1 MTLPSFNAEQSLYR
15 SSRHYRASALAS
27 AVGRIR
33 PSNAPVP
40 PPGSYQR
47 TCFDISYEPD
57 GTTLCAICCDE
68 HGFISGS
75 CLDGAFWCHDDGY
88 DIVNCD
94 GTLEC
99 AFCSYCDRTV
109 SNCP

>member
-57 GTTLCAICCDE
+57 GTTLCATCYDE

-75 CLDGAFWCHDDGY
+75 CLDGAFWCPTTMGMTSSTAMERWSVLSVH
-88 DIVNCD
+88 NA
-94 GTLEC
+94 TAL
-99 AFCSYCDRTV
+99 
-109 SNCP
+109 